1 MYKLTFKRQAIKAL
15 RKMSAREA
23 LHIRRELDELAESP
37 DRRDSDVRPLRGRS
51 GFRLRIGEMRII
63 FEETTMPASSTCCE
77 SLRAVRLTGD
87 RRAP

>member
-63 FEETTMPASSTCCE
+63 FERDDDARIIDV
-77 SLRAVRLTGD
+77 LRI
-87 RRAP
+87 APRGQAYR